1 MQKLNKMIEN
11 INKQL
16 KTRNGQKEVELI
28 MLAFFGVIAIIFVAI
43 SIIPQKNEAPVKL
56 VTELK
61 ANPFHDIKVLA
72 KSAYVIDLN
81 TGKVL
86 FEKNSEVQ
94 LPLAS
99 LTKLLTAVTAVD
111 LVPDYTVVSIDKES
125 IKNDG
130 DSGLVPDEKFKLKDL
145 INLMLVSSSNDGA
158 SALAASVGAIET
170 GKMPDSKNYTANET
184 VFVKKMNEK
193 IQALGLKQ
201 TFVLNSTGLDT
212 TGNLSGGYGSAKD
225 IGMLFAYI
233 LKNRPDLVS
242 STQKENIELSSLDK
256 KHVAKNT
263 NTEVKNIPG
272 LLGSK
277 TGYTDL
283 AGGNLVIAF
292 DAGFNK
298 PIIISILGSTEEG
311 RFEDV
316 NKLVWTSLEYFEAQ
330 N

>member
-1 MQKLNKMIEN
+1 MINN
-11 INKQL
+11 INEKL
-16 KTRNGQKEVELI
+16 KTRTGQKHVEAVL
-28 MLAFFGVIAIIFVAI
+28 LGFFAIVAVLFMGLSFVGIQNKPAEITAI
-43 SIIPQKNEAPVKL
+43 
-56 VTELK
+56 ELK
-61 ANPFHDIKVLA
+61 ANPFHDIKILA
-72 KSAYVIDLN
+72 KSAYVIDVN

-86 FEKNSEVQ
+86 YEKNADVQ

-99 LTKLLTAVTAVD
+99 LTKLITAVTAIE
-111 LVPDYTVVSIDKES
+111 LVPDYTIVSIDEES

-145 INLMLVSSSNDGA
+145 INLVLVSSSNDGA

-170 GKMPDSKNYTANET
+170 GKMSDSKNYMANET

-193 IQALGLKQ
+193 IHALNLNQ

-212 TGNLSGGYGSAKD
+212 SSSLSGGYGSAKD
-225 IGMLFAYI
+225 VGTLFTYI
-233 LKNRPDLVS
+233 LKNRPDLIS
-242 STQKENIELSSLDK
+242 STQKANFELSSEDF
-256 KHVAKNT
+256 KHTAKNT
-263 NTEVKNIPG
+263 NTDVNNIPE

-298 PIIISILGSTEEG
+298 PIIISVLGSTEEG

-316 NKLVWTSLEYFEAQ
+316 NKLVWTSLEYLKEQ